1 MQSGGAAAWEG
12 PRPAP
17 RNGGGG
23 AALGDAGGKSMA
35 DWHRAARWV
44 FALLAVAAFAAELG
58 LRQAG
63 R

>member
-1 MQSGGAAAWEG
+1 
-12 PRPAP
+12 
-17 RNGGGG
+17 
-23 AALGDAGGKSMA
+23 MA
-35 DWHRAARWV
+35 EWHRAARWV